1 MRTSSVDRGL
11 LLFFLCL
18 SIYNNLEEWF
28 YILIGKLLS
37 PTSTDDS
44 TVRNKANLKIYIP
57 RCPINHSKNLV
68 SFESL
73 VCKEGIRKV
82 MVVTR
87 KNLGEITFPGLVME
101 FLNHCLY
108 KIGNE

>member
-1 MRTSSVDRGL
+1 
-11 LLFFLCL
+11 
-18 SIYNNLEEWF
+18 
-28 YILIGKLLS
+28 
-37 PTSTDDS
+37 
-44 TVRNKANLKIYIP
+44 
-57 RCPINHSKNLV
+57 LV